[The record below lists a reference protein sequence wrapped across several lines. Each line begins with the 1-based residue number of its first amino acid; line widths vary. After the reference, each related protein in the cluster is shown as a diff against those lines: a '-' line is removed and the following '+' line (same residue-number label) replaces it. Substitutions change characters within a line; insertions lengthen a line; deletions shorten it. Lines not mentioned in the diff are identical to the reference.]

1 MEEDVR
7 QTLIKLNR
15 EFYDHFSR
23 SFAESRAHPQ
33 PGFFRLL
40 EHIRP
45 KDDCFLDVGCG
56 EGRFGRFLL
65 SNAPAMKYTGVDF
78 TEKLLQYARAGHSGT
93 SGLRG
98 TFLVRDLGEPGCLE
112 GLEKFEVIICLAT
125 LQHIPGKRL
134 RSRLLTEMGAHLAE
148 NGRILL
154 SNWQFL
160 SSDRQRRKIVD
171 WSEAGLSREDVEAN
185 DYLISWQRDG
195 LGFRYV
201 AHLDEAAIEQL
212 ASAAGL
218 RIIDQ
223 FRSDGREGDL
233 NLYTILT

>member
-1 MEEDVR
+1 MEDEVR

-15 EFYDHFSR
+15 EFYDQFAR
-23 SFAESRAHPQ
+23 PFAESRAQPQ

-45 KDDCFLDVGCG
+45 EYERLLDVGCG

-65 SNAPAMKYTGVDF
+65 TNVPAMKYTGVDF
-78 TEKLLQYARAGHSGT
+78 TEKLLQYARAGHAVS
-93 SGLRG
+93 SGLQG
-98 TFLVRDLGEPGCLE
+98 TFLARDLSEPECLE
-112 GLEKFEVIICLAT
+112 GLGKFEVIACLAT

-134 RSRLLTEMGAHLAE
+134 RSQLLAEMGAHLAE

-160 SSDRQRRKIVD
+160 SSDRQKRKIMD
-171 WSEAGLSREDVEAN
+171 WSEAGLSREDVEAD
-185 DYLISWQRDG
+185 DYLLSWQRDG

-201 AHLDEAAIEQL
+201 AQLDEVTIEDL

>member
-1 MEEDVR
+1 MEDEVR
-7 QTLIKLNR
+7 QTLIELNR
-15 EFYDHFSR
+15 EFYKQFAR
-23 SFAESRAHPQ
+23 TFAESRARPQ

-45 KDDCFLDVGCG
+45 ENKRLLDVGCG

-65 SNAPAMKYTGVDF
+65 TNAPVMKYTGVDF
-78 TEKLLQYARAGHSGT
+78 TEKLLQYARAGHAGT
-93 SGLRG
+93 SGLQG
-98 TFLVRDLGEPGCLE
+98 TFLFRDLGEPECLD
-112 GLEKFEVIICLAT
+112 GLGKFDVIVCLAT

-134 RSRLLTEMGAHLAE
+134 RSQLLAEMGAHLVV

-160 SSDRQRRKIVD
+160 SSDRQRRKIMD

-185 DYLISWQRDG
+185 DYLLSWQRDG

-201 AHLDEAAIEQL
+201 AQLDETVIEDL

-233 NLYTILT
+233 NLYSILT